1 MENIGA
7 VPAPSLSR
15 PTPWKNGVCR
25 SCRRLRRLT
34 VTSGGSLRAIIIIS
48 ASLIGRRLGAGS
60 GRFGGGAIAQTAGV
74 SLMAVI
80 ASDAFMSLPRTS
92 STPPRTES
100 HGAKTPMIT
109 LYSYPT
115 LFGVADNNGY
125 GLKVFAFLRLA
136 GLQFTH
142 EHIFEASAAPRGQLP
157 YLVDDGETIGDSE
170 TIIAHLIG
178 KYRLSIDDVL
188 GARERALSLVV
199 TRMLDDLYWVMSYSR
214 WKDERYWPAFRDAL
228 MREHPT
234 LTLEG
239 LQKAREFNFQRYHF
253 QGIGRYAPDAAY
265 ARGLADLQ
273 ALAELV
279 PAGGYVH
286 GQRPT
291 SADAGIYGFI
301 ANIYFYAIDTPLK
314 EFVLT
319 HQNLVRHCTV
329 IHELVMR

>member
-1 MENIGA
+1 
-7 VPAPSLSR
+7 
-15 PTPWKNGVCR
+15 
-25 SCRRLRRLT
+25 
-34 VTSGGSLRAIIIIS
+34 
-48 ASLIGRRLGAGS
+48 
-60 GRFGGGAIAQTAGV
+60 
-74 SLMAVI
+74 
-80 ASDAFMSLPRTS
+80 
-92 STPPRTES
+92 
-100 HGAKTPMIT
+100 MIT

-125 GLKVFAFLRLA
+125 GLKVFTFLRLA

-142 EHIFEASAAPRGQLP
+142 EHIFDASAAPRGQLP

-170 TIIAHLIG
+170 TIVAHLIS

-188 GARERALSLVV
+188 GARERALSLLV
-199 TRMLDDLYWVMSYSR
+199 TRLLDDLYWVMSYSR

-234 LTLEG
+234 LTLDG

-253 QGIGRYAPDAAY
+253 QGIGRYAPEAAY
-265 ARGLADLQ
+265 ARGLADLK

-279 PAGGYVH
+279 PASGYVH

-291 SADAGIYGFI
+291 SVDAGIYGFI

-314 EFVLT
+314 EFVLAQ
-319 HQNLVRHCTV
+319 QNLVRHCTA
-329 IHELVMR
+329 IHERVMR